1 LRGVWRGGM
10 GWPCVGRAW
19 ARRVGAGWG
28 YVPYA
33 GQSKEGRPQCQG
45 LPPVFQGRPRAPMG
59 GNQCP
64 LSVASSIFLPLNT
77 PKSRFL
83 VKIKAEIGFPSTKIG
98 GHHFSSPKG

>member
-1 LRGVWRGGM
+1 MPGIATRFS
-10 GWPCVGRAW
+10 
-19 ARRVGAGWG
+19 GAPTG
-28 YVPYA
+28 PY
-33 GQSKEGRPQCQG
+33 
-45 LPPVFQGRPRAPMG
+45 G

-77 PKSRFL
+77 PKSRLL